1 MIPRLRM
8 MLAGSAL
15 VAAAAVAFAW
25 TMEHWVGL
33 VPCPLCLLERWPF
46 RIAVVIG
53 LVGLVLPRPWTRLA
67 LMLLGLTILADA
79 AIAFVHV
86 GVEHRLWLSPL
97 AACQQPHFS
106 GTSIAERL
114 AQMPARP
121 SVACEDASY
130 VFDWLPVSLAEMN
143 LLFTLAFSG
152 AIATF
157 LWMTRNN
164 ER

>member
-53 LVGLVLPRPWTRLA
+53 LVGLVLPRSWARLA

-86 GVEHRLWLSPL
+86 GVEHRLWFSPL

-106 GTSIAERL
+106 GSSIAERL
-114 AQMPARP
+114 ARMPARP

>member
-15 VAAAAVAFAW
+15 LAAVAVGFAW
-25 TMEHWVGL
+25 TMEHWAGL

-53 LVGLVLPRPWTRLA
+53 LVGLVLPRPWARLA
-67 LMLLGLTILADA
+67 LVLLGLVVLADA
-79 AIAFVHV
+79 AIAVVHV
-86 GVEHRLWLSPL
+86 GVEHRLWLSPM
-97 AACQQPHFS
+97 AACQEPHFA
-106 GTSIAERL
+106 GGSIADRL
-114 AQMPARP
+114 ARLPARP
-121 SVACEDASY
+121 SKACEDASY

-152 AIATF
+152 VIATF
-157 LWMTRNN
+157 LWMTRNS

>member
-25 TMEHWVGL
+25 TVEHWVGL
-33 VPCPLCLLERWPF
+33 VPCPLCLLERWPL
-46 RIAVVIG
+46 RIAAGIG
-53 LVGLVLPRPWTRLA
+53 LVGLVLPRPWARLA
-67 LMLLGLTILADA
+67 LMLLGLTVLADA

-97 AACQQPHFS
+97 AACRQPHLAA
-106 GTSIAERL
+106 GSIAERL

-121 SVACEDASY
+121 TKACEDATY
-130 VFDWLPVSLAEMN
+130 VLDWLPVSLAEMN
-143 LLFTLAFSG
+143 LLFTLAFAG

-157 LWMTRNN
+157 LRMTRNS